1 MMLKLIRAV
10 AVIAFAAGLSAPAM
24 AQAQSNPP
32 AASQPQPGG
41 PNPNEMIC
49 QKQEVTGSRLG
60 VKRVCK
66 TRAEWADFQ
75 LQERQQIEKVQ
86 VQRHMPGT

>member
-1 MMLKLIRAV
+1 MMLKMIRAV
-10 AVIAFAAGLSAPAM
+10 SAIAFAAGLSAPVM
-24 AQAQSNPP
+24 AQSQSNAP
-32 AASQPQPGG
+32 AASQPQSGAL
-41 PNPNEMIC
+41 NPNEMIC

>member
-1 MMLKLIRAV
+1 
-10 AVIAFAAGLSAPAM
+10 
-24 AQAQSNPP
+24 
-32 AASQPQPGG
+32 
-41 PNPNEMIC
+41 
-49 QKQEVTGSRLG
+49 